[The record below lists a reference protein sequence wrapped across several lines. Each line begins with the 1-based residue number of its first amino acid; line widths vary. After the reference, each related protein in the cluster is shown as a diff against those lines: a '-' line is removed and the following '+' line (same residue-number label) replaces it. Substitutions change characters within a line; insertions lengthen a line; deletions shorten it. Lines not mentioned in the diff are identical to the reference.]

1 MHTVLLKRSDAPV
14 YLVHTCPDWEEAGA
28 ILESSQAFVVKP
40 ILVMPNTIANAPTID
55 EPCRLLRNKW
65 FFAPSDEE
73 AASVMMR
80 CRPSSDVESH
90 GDLNCARSDAPSSCG
105 DIAQDKE
112 QGRTPN
118 ANTDGANDA
127 RACAN
132 LWEHVVPCNSQEAT
146 KAVDIRSVLAA
157 TLGKAEATRILAHC
171 VASVAKNA
179 NGQKNRILKAPSGEC
194 LKLKQ
199 VRSQ

>member
-28 ILESSQAFVVKP
+28 LLESSQAFVVKP
-40 ILVMPNTIANAPTID
+40 ILIMPHTLANAPIID

-73 AASVMMR
+73 AAGVMVR
-80 CRPSSDVESH
+80 CRPSSDVEA
-90 GDLNCARSDAPSSCG
+90 LNCTRTDAPSSCG

-112 QGRTPN
+112 QGPD
-118 ANTDGANDA
+118 ASTDGANG
-127 RACAN
+127 ACAD
-132 LWEHVVPCNSQEAT
+132 LWGHVSPCSSQEAT
-146 KAVDIRSVLAA
+146 KAVDIRSALAS

-171 VASVAKNA
+171 VASVAKHA
-179 NGQKNRILKAPSGEC
+179 NGQKNRILKAPSGEW
-194 LKLKQ
+194 LKLK
-199 VRSQ
+199 